1 MAGTDPVRSFITKRE
16 RMRAAFA
23 HMEPDRVPRGE
34 LCIESG
40 IANRLLGIEL
50 PADYQHFDRDLAVRQ
65 LLGIDFI
72 NLGDWPSETL
82 GIDERGYQH
91 YRSVYGDEYA
101 MKGRAKMLV
110 KPPLD
115 DIGDAASYR
124 VPDISRV
131 SGEMVRRFVEETDLY
146 VMAQIG
152 GPVSMLDE
160 MFGMEDYLVYC
171 LTNPTEIRSIG
182 EKVMEFEVAKARLF
196 IDVGAEAIL
205 IADDI
210 AFNSG
215 CLLPP
220 YAMKE
225 LVYPLYR
232 TALAEIKRH
241 CNVPI
246 VFHSD
251 GDLRLCINEL
261 VSCGFDGLH
270 SLQPSAGM
278 DIAAVKRDYGDHLT
292 LIGNID
298 LDWVMTMASPEEVD
312 RVTRQTIETAGPG
325 GGYVLA
331 TCNTLIDA
339 IPPENALAMY
349 RCESGS

>member
-1 MAGTDPVRSFITKRE
+1 MTKRE
-16 RMRAAFA
+16 RMKAAFA
-23 HMEPDRVPRGE
+23 HQESDRVPRGE
-34 LCIESG
+34 LCIESD
-40 IANRLLGIEL
+40 IANRLLGKEF
-50 PADYQHFDRDLAVRQ
+50 PADYQHFERDLAVRQ

-72 NLGDWPSETL
+72 NLGDWPAEKL

-91 YRSVYGDEYA
+91 YKSVYGEEYA
-101 MKGRAKMLV
+101 MKGRAKLLIR
-110 KPPLD
+110 PPLD
-115 DIGDAASYR
+115 DITDAANYQ
-124 VPDISRV
+124 VPDIKRV
-131 SGEMVRRFVEETDLY
+131 GGDLLRRFASETDLF
-146 VMAQIG
+146 VMGQVG

-171 LTNPTEIRSIG
+171 LTNPAEIRTIG

-196 IDVGAEAIL
+196 IDSGAEAIL

-220 YAMKE
+220 EVMRE

-232 TALAEIKRH
+232 TALAAIKRYRD
-241 CNVPI
+241 VPV

-251 GDLRLCINEL
+251 GDLRLCLSEL
-261 VSCGFDGLH
+261 VDCGFDGLH

-278 DIAAVKRDYGDHLT
+278 DIAAVKRDYGDRLC
-292 LIGNID
+292 LFGNID
-298 LDWVMTMASPEEVD
+298 LDWVMTMASPAEVE
-312 RVTRQTIETAGPG
+312 RVTRQTIDIAAPG

-339 IPPENALAMY
+339 IPPANALAMY
-349 RCESGS
+349 RCADGTPK

>member
-1 MAGTDPVRSFITKRE
+1 MTKRE
-16 RMRAAFA
+16 RMRSAFA
-23 HMEPDRVPRGE
+23 HREPDRVPKGE

-40 IANRLLGIEL
+40 IANRLLGREY
-50 PADYQHFDRDLAVRQ
+50 PADYQHFERDREVRE

-72 NLGDWPSETL
+72 NLGDWPAEDL
-82 GIDERGYQH
+82 GQDERGYRRF
-91 YRSVYGDEYA
+91 RSVYGEEYA

-110 KPPLD
+110 RPPLA
-115 DIGDAASYR
+115 DIMDAGKYA
-124 VPDISRV
+124 VPDITRV
-131 SGEMVRRFVEETDLY
+131 SAALVRRFAVETDLY

-171 LTNPTEIRSIG
+171 LTNPAQIRTIG

-196 IDVGAEAIL
+196 IDAGAEAIL

-215 CLLPP
+215 TLLPP
-220 YAMKE
+220 ATMRE
-225 LVYPLYR
+225 LAYPLYR
-232 TALAEIKRH
+232 EAIAEIKRYRE
-241 CNVPI
+241 VPV

-251 GDLRLCINEL
+251 GDLRLCLPEL
-261 VSCGFDGLH
+261 AACGIDGLH

-278 DIAAVKRDYGDHLT
+278 DIAAVKREYGERLC
-292 LIGNID
+292 LFGNID
-298 LDWVMTMASPEEVD
+298 LDWVMTQASPEEVA
-312 RVTRQTIETAGPG
+312 RVTRSTIGIAAPG

-339 IPPENALAMY
+339 IPEANALAMY
-349 RCESGS
+349 RSAEGA

>member
-1 MAGTDPVRSFITKRE
+1 MTRRE

-23 HMEPDRVPRGE
+23 HSEGDRVPKGE
-34 LCIESG
+34 LCIEGG
-40 IANRLLGIEL
+40 IANRLLGTSY
-50 PADYQHFDRDLAVRQ
+50 PDDYQHFDRDLAVRE

-72 NLGDWPSETL
+72 NIGDWPAEKL
-82 GIDERGYQH
+82 GLDDRGYRH
-91 YRSVYGDEYA
+91 FRSVYGEEYA
-101 MKGRAKMLV
+101 MKGRAKMIV
-110 KPPLD
+110 RPPLD
-115 DIGDAASYR
+115 DIADAAGYK
-124 VPDISRV
+124 VPDIGRV
-131 SGEMVRRFVEETDLY
+131 SGALVRRFADESDLF

-171 LTNPTEIRSIG
+171 LTNPSEIRMIG

-196 IDVGAEAIL
+196 IEAGAQAIL

-220 YAMKE
+220 GTMRE
-225 LVYPLYR
+225 LVWPLYR
-232 TALAEIKRH
+232 QAIAEIKRFRDLP
-241 CNVPI
+241 V
-246 VFHSD
+246 VMHSD
-251 GDLRLCINEL
+251 GDLRLVLGEI
-261 VSCGFDGLH
+261 VACGFDGLQ

-278 DIAAVKRDYGDHLT
+278 DIAAVKREFGDQLC

-298 LDWVMTMASPEEVD
+298 LDWVMTQGSPEEVS
-312 RVTRQTIETAGPG
+312 RVTRDTIEAAGAG
-325 GGYVLA
+325 GGYVLS

-339 IPPENALAMY
+339 IPTQNALAMY
-349 RCESGS
+349 RSAELP

>member
-1 MAGTDPVRSFITKRE
+1 MTKVE
-16 RMRAAFA
+16 RMEAAFA
-23 HMEPDRVPRGE
+23 HRESDRVPKGE

-40 IANRLLGIEL
+40 IANRLLGKDY
-50 PADYQHFDRDLAVRQ
+50 PADYQHFERDLAVRQ

-72 NLGDWPSETL
+72 NIGDWPAEDL
-82 GIDERGYQH
+82 GLDDRGYRR
-91 YRSVYGDEYA
+91 YRSVYGEEYA
-101 MKGRAKMLV
+101 MKGRAKMIV
-110 KPPLD
+110 RPPLD
-115 DIGDAASYR
+115 DIANATSYP
-124 VPDISRV
+124 VPDIRRV
-131 SGEMVRRFVEETDLY
+131 SGALVARFARETDLF

-171 LTNPTEIRSIG
+171 LTNPAEIRTIG

-196 IDVGAEAIL
+196 IDSGAQAIL

-220 YAMKE
+220 ASMRE

-232 TALAEIKRH
+232 EAIAEIKRYRDLP
-241 CNVPI
+241 V
-246 VFHSD
+246 VMHSD
-251 GDLRLCINEL
+251 GDLRLCLADIIE
-261 VSCGFDGLH
+261 CGFDGLQ

-278 DIAAVKRDYGDHLT
+278 DIAAVKRDYGDALC

-298 LDWVMTMASPEEVD
+298 LDWVMTMASPEEVA
-312 RVTRQTIETAGPG
+312 RVTRATIETASPG
-325 GGYVLA
+325 GGYVLS
-331 TCNTLIDA
+331 TCNTLVDA
-339 IPPENALAMY
+339 IPEANALAMY
-349 RCESGS
+349 RAAEEA

>member
-1 MAGTDPVRSFITKRE
+1 
-16 RMRAAFA
+16 MRAAFA
-23 HMEPDRVPRGE
+23 HVESDRVPRGE
-34 LCIESG
+34 LCIESD
-40 IANRLLGIEL
+40 IANRLLGAEY
-50 PADYQHFDRDLAVRQ
+50 PADYQHFDRDLAVRR

-72 NLGDWPSETL
+72 NLGDWPAEEL
-82 GIDERGYQH
+82 GVDDRGYRH

-101 MKGRAKMLV
+101 MKGRAKTLV
-110 KPPLD
+110 RPPLD
-115 DIGDAASYR
+115 NITDASSYR
-124 VPDISRV
+124 VPDIRRV
-131 SGEMVRRFVEETDLY
+131 SGGLIRRFALETDLY
-146 VMAQIG
+146 VMAQVG

-171 LTNPTEIRSIG
+171 LTNPSEIRAIG

-196 IDVGAEAIL
+196 IDAGAEAIL

-241 CNVPI
+241 RDVPV

-251 GDLRLCINEL
+251 GDLRLCLAEL
-261 VSCGFDGLH
+261 ADCGFDGLH

-278 DIAAVKRDYGDHLT
+278 DIAAVKREYGDRLC
-292 LIGNID
+292 LFGNID

-312 RVTRQTIETAGPG
+312 RVTRRTIEAAAPG

-339 IPPENALAMY
+339 IPAANALAMY
-349 RCESGS
+349 RCENGS

>member
-1 MAGTDPVRSFITKRE
+1 MTKRE
-16 RMRAAFA
+16 RMREAFA
-23 HMEPDRVPRGE
+23 HRVGDRVPKGE

-40 IANRLLGIEL
+40 IANRLLGSSF
-50 PADYQHFDRDLAVRQ
+50 PDDYQHFERDLAVRE

-72 NLGDWPSETL
+72 NLGDWPAEDL
-82 GIDERGYQH
+82 GVDGEGYRRD
-91 YRSVYGDEYA
+91 RSVYGETYA
-101 MKGRAKMLV
+101 MTGRAKKIV

-115 DIGDAASYR
+115 DISNAGSYR
-124 VPDISRV
+124 VPDIGRV
-131 SGEMVRRFVEETDLY
+131 SGALVSRFVRESDLF

-171 LTNPTEIRSIG
+171 LTNPAEIRSIG
-182 EKVMEFEVAKARLF
+182 EKVMEYEVAKARLF
-196 IDVGAEAIL
+196 IDSGAQAIL
-205 IADDI
+205 VADDI

-220 YAMKE
+220 ATMRE

-232 TALAEIKRH
+232 EAVAAIKSYSP
-241 CNVPI
+241 VPV

-251 GDLRLCINEL
+251 GDLRLCLGEIAA
-261 VSCGFDGLH
+261 CGFDGLH

-278 DIAAVKRDYGDHLT
+278 DIAAVKREYGSSLC
-292 LIGNID
+292 LFGNID
-298 LDWVMTMASPEEVD
+298 LDWVMTMASPEEVA
-312 RVTRQTIETAGPG
+312 RVTRETIAAAGAG
-325 GGYVLA
+325 GGFVLS

-339 IPPENALAMY
+339 IPPQNALAMY
-349 RCESGS
+349 RAAEGS